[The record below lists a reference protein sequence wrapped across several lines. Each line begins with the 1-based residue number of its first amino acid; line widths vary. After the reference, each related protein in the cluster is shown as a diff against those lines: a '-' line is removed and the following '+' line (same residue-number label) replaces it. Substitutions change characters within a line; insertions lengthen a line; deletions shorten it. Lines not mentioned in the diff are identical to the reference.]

1 MENFD
6 FENRTRIVFG
16 KDTHKAIGELIK
28 PYADKVLFHYGGQSI
43 KKSGLYDDVV
53 ESLKGAGVDFIE
65 LGGVKPN
72 PRLSMVYEGIRLC
85 REKRIDFILAAGGG
99 SVIDSAKAIA
109 LGVPYDGDVWDY
121 FLTKKPAGKVLDIA
135 TILTLPATGSES
147 SDSVVIQKEEIQLK
161 IGYNSNK
168 VRPLFSVMNPE
179 LFYTLPKS
187 QVANGVCDMMSHI
200 TERYFT
206 NSIHTDV
213 TDGLCESTLKAIMK
227 NAAILMK
234 DHKNYDAWAEVSFAG
249 TLAHTGLLGLGRV
262 GDWASHKLE
271 HELSALYDVAHGAG
285 LAVILPSWARYVYK
299 TNVNMFVQFAVKVM
313 GVEASFREPEAVAL
327 EGIDRMESFFRSLGL
342 AVTLTELGI
351 PEDAPYETMAKKE
364 TWYKEDGSE
373 TPIGGFRKLYWK
385 DIVEI
390 YRMAR

>member
-16 KDTHKAIGELIK
+16 RDRHKAVGELIK
-28 PYADKVLFHYGGQSI
+28 SYAGRVLLHYGGESI

-53 ESLKGAGVDFIE
+53 KSLKDAGLEIVE

-72 PRLSMVYEGIRLC
+72 PRLSMVREGIKLC
-85 REKRIDFILAAGGG
+85 RGKEINFILAVGGG

-109 LGVPYDGDVWDY
+109 MGVPYDGDVWDY
-121 FLTKKPAGKVLDIA
+121 FLTKKPINTALNVA

-147 SDSVVIQKEEIQLK
+147 SDSVVIQNEETQLK
-161 IGYNSNK
+161 IGYNSNL
-168 VRPLFSVMNPE
+168 VRPLFSIMNPE
-179 LFYTLPKS
+179 LFFTLP
-187 QVANGVCDMMSHI
+187 QHQIANGVCDMMSHI

-206 NSIHTDV
+206 NTIHTDV
-213 TDGLCESTLKAIMK
+213 TDGLCESTMKAIMK
-227 NAAILMK
+227 NGKILIK
-234 DHKNYDAWAEVSFAG
+234 DHRNYDAWAEVSLAG
-249 TLAHTGLLGLGRV
+249 TLAHTGLMGLGRV

-285 LAVILPSWARYVYK
+285 LAVLLPSWARYVYK
-299 TNVNMFVQFAVKVM
+299 TNVNMFVQFAVNVM
-313 GVEASFREPEAVAL
+313 GVEASFREPEAIAL
-327 EGIDRMESFFRSLGL
+327 EGIDRMESFFKSLGL

-351 PEDAPYETMAKKE
+351 VDADYELMAKKI

-373 TPIGGFRKLYWK
+373 TPVGAFQKLYWK

-390 YRMAR
+390 YKMAQ